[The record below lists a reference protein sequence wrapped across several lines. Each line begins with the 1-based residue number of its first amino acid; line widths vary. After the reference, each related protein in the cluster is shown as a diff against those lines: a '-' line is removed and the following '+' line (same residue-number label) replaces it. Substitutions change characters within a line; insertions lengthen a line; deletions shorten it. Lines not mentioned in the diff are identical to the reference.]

1 MLSSTSSLFLIL
13 TLTVFATPP
22 AQRPF
27 NTELVFGVA
36 DEIPVGWI
44 DPRILGGRLLDFT
57 TKTRG
62 EPLNVIIS
70 GASDPFVLTDE
81 GFIAY
86 VASIGYAKECMGLH
100 MGHIHLA
107 NLGDGDGRKPEA
119 LLFRQHYRM
128 PGWGTCWESIAGGHH
143 FRAWRQN
150 GTEGNSGAWFL
161 GASKEED
168 SRRRHTIVANGYN
181 LGRDWLVEQSL
192 AGSELWIR
200 HGEAPEFWIP
210 PAGDAE
216 TPSPSRTGDDL
227 PPPDATPEGWPWPG
241 TGGERIQW
249 RAEVEWIFGLLEPGR
264 KGVNHGIAQD
274 GRVAVLTVSRVQSD
288 LD

>member
-1 MLSSTSSLFLIL
+1 MFSSIPSLLVLSLLNIVAASPT
-13 TLTVFATPP
+13 
-22 AQRPF
+22 QRPF
-27 NTELVFGVA
+27 RTDQVA
-36 DEIPVGWI
+36 ENEEGIPAGWL
-44 DPRILGGRLLDFT
+44 DPRIGGGRLLDYT

-70 GASDPFVLTDE
+70 GASDPFILTDE

-86 VASIGYAKECMGLH
+86 VESIGYAKECMGLH

-119 LLFRQHYRM
+119 LLFRQHFRI

-143 FRAWRQN
+143 FRAWHQN

-168 SRRRHTIVANGYN
+168 STRGHTIVANGYN
-181 LGRDWLVEQSL
+181 LGRDWLVEQAL
-192 AGSELWIR
+192 AGSELWL
-200 HGEAPEFWIP
+200 
-210 PAGDAE
+210 
-216 TPSPSRTGDDL
+216 PS
-227 PPPDATPEGWPWPG
+227 
-241 TGGERIQW
+241 GGRLQW
-249 RAEVEWIFGLLEPGR
+249 RAEVEWVWGLLEPGR
-264 KGVNHGIAQD
+264 QGVNHGIAQD
-274 GRVAVLTVSRVQSD
+274 GRVAILTVSRVQSD

>member
-1 MLSSTSSLFLIL
+1 MLSSTSFVILIL
-13 TLTVFATPP
+13 ALAFVAASP
-22 AQRPF
+22 AQKPF
-27 NTELVFGVA
+27 GTEHVQGTE
-36 DEIPVGWI
+36 DGIPAGWI

-62 EPLNVIIS
+62 EPLNVVIS

-86 VASIGYAKECMGLH
+86 VGSIGYAKECMGLH

-128 PGWGTCWESIAGGHH
+128 PGWGTCWESVAGGHH

-168 SRRRHTIVANGYN
+168 SRRGHTIVANGYN
-181 LGRDWLVEQSL
+181 LGRDWLVERAL
-192 AGSELWIR
+192 EGSELWVR
-200 HGEAPEFWIP
+200 QGHGGTPEYWVPGDGPTTEDFSWAPEP
-210 PAGDAE
+210 E
-216 TPSPSRTGDDL
+216 T
-227 PPPDATPEGWPWPG
+227 TPEGWPWPG
-241 TGGERIQW
+241 TGGERLQW
-249 RAEVEWIFGLLEPGR
+249 RAEVEWVSGLLAPGR

-274 GRVAVLTVSRVQSD
+274 GRVAILTVSRVQSD
-288 LD
+288 LGLD

>member
-1 MLSSTSSLFLIL
+1 MFSSTSSLIL
-13 TLTVFATPP
+13 ALVLAVAASP

-27 NTELVFGVA
+27 GTDHVSKLDG
-36 DEIPVGWI
+36 IPEGWI
-44 DPRILGGRLLDFT
+44 DPRILGGQLLDFT

-81 GFIAY
+81 GFMAY
-86 VASIGYAKECMGLH
+86 VGSIGYARECMGLH

-119 LLFRQHYRM
+119 LLFRQHYRV

-168 SRRRHTIVANGYN
+168 SRRSHTIVANGYN
-181 LGRDWLVEQSL
+181 LGRDWLVEQAL

-200 HGEAPEFWIP
+200 HGGESPAFWVPQRDPTTTPTPAPEES
-210 PAGDAE
+210 E
-216 TPSPSRTGDDL
+216 TTS
-227 PPPDATPEGWPWPG
+227 PEGWPWPG
-241 TGGERIQW
+241 TGGERLRW
-249 RAEVEWIFGLLEPGR
+249 RAEVEWVSGLLAPGR
-264 KGVNHGIAQD
+264 RGVNHGIAQD

>member
-1 MLSSTSSLFLIL
+1 MFSISPLLLLSLASLVVASPTQQPFRLGADHGSEHEDDG
-13 TLTVFATPP
+13 TLA
-22 AQRPF
+22 
-27 NTELVFGVA
+27 
-36 DEIPVGWI
+36 GWL
-44 DPRILGGRLLDFT
+44 DPRIGGGQLLDFT

-70 GASDPFVLTDE
+70 GTSDPFILTDE
-81 GFIAY
+81 GFIVY
-86 VASIGYAKECMGLH
+86 VESIGYARECMGLH

-128 PGWGTCWESIAGGHH
+128 PGWGTCWESLAGGHH

-168 SRRRHTIVANGYN
+168 SRRGHTIVANGYN
-181 LGRDWLVEQSL
+181 LGRDWLVEQAV
-192 AGSELWIR
+192 AGSELWVP
-200 HGEAPEFWIP
+200 HDVLSSEAAAALRGSVDQPSHEHRQ
-210 PAGDAE
+210 GE
-216 TPSPSRTGDDL
+216 TPE
-227 PPPDATPEGWPWPG
+227 PEGWPWPG

-249 RAEVEWIFGLLEPGR
+249 RAEVEWRAGLLEPGR

-274 GRVAVLTVSRVQSD
+274 GRVAILTVFRVQSD
-288 LD
+288 LG